1 MKIVFCGTSSFGVPA
16 LENLLESHHEVLTV
30 ITQPDR
36 PQGRGRKLF
45 PSPIKSLALARKL
58 PIFQPEK
65 INDRASL
72 EVMQSFHPEVIVVV
86 AYGQILSPS
95 ILTIPQRGCVN
106 VHASLLPRY
115 RGAAP
120 IPWALLN
127 GEARTGV
134 TTMLMDAGMDTG
146 PILLTASTPIHE
158 DDTAGTLHDRL
169 SRMGADLLLP
179 TLAGLENGE
188 ITPRAQDPSRATY
201 APKIVKE
208 SARIRWDQEAIVLFN
223 MLRAFDPWPG
233 AFTFWQGRMLKLF
246 RPRFLEGAEEALRE
260 EPGTVTQVGSAELHI
275 ATKPGLLAV
284 RELQLINRPRMG
296 VAEFLRGHPL
306 RAGERLGE

>member
-1 MKIVFCGTSSFGVPA
+1 MKIVFCGTSDFGVPA
-16 LENLLESHHEVLTV
+16 LENLLRSSHTVLTV
-30 ITQPDR
+30 VTQPDR
-36 PQGRGRKLF
+36 PQGRGRKLS
-45 PSPIKSLALARKL
+45 PSPIKSLALTSRI
-58 PIFQPEK
+58 PVFQPEK

-72 EVMQSFHPEVIVVV
+72 EVIQSLYPEVIVVV

-95 ILTIPQRGCVN
+95 ILAIPPRGCVN

-127 GEARTGV
+127 GETRTGV
-134 TTMLMDAGMDTG
+134 TTMLMDSGMDTG
-146 PILLTASTPIHE
+146 PILLTGSTPIHD
-158 DDTAGTLHDRL
+158 DDTSGSLHDRL

-179 TLAGLENGE
+179 TLAGLESGQ
-188 ITPRAQDPSRATY
+188 IAPRAQDPAQATY
-201 APKIVKE
+201 APKIPKE

-233 AFTFWQGRMLKLF
+233 AFTLWQGPTLKLF
-246 RPRFLEGAEEALRE
+246 RPRFPDGGDTLQE
-260 EPGTVTQVGSAELHI
+260 EPGTVTKVGSAELHI
-275 ATKPGLLAV
+275 VTKRGLLAV
-284 RELQLINRPRMG
+284 RELQLMNRPRMG

-306 RAGERLGE
+306 RAGMRLGE

>member
-1 MKIVFCGTSSFGVPA
+1 MKIVFCGTSAFGVPA

-45 PSPIKSLALARKL
+45 PSPIKSLALARKT

-120 IPWALLN
+120 IPWALLT

-146 PILLTASTPIHE
+146 PILLTAETPIHE
-158 DDTAGTLHDRL
+158 EDTAGTLHDRL

-179 TLAGLENGE
+179 TLSGLENGE
-188 ITPRAQDPSRATY
+188 ISPRAQDPSQATY

-208 SARIRWDQEAIVLFN
+208 SARIRWDQEAIELFN
-223 MLRAFDPWPG
+223 LLRALDPWPG
-233 AFTFWQGRMLKLF
+233 AFTFWQERMLKLF
-246 RPRFLEGAEEALRE
+246 RPRFPEGAEEAPRE

-275 ATKPGLLAV
+275 ATKRGFLVV

-306 RAGERLGE
+306 RAGVRLGE

>member
-1 MKIVFCGTSSFGVPA
+1 
-16 LENLLESHHEVLTV
+16 
-30 ITQPDR
+30 
-36 PQGRGRKLF
+36 
-45 PSPIKSLALARKL
+45 
-58 PIFQPEK
+58 
-65 INDRASL
+65 
-72 EVMQSFHPEVIVVV
+72 MQSFHPEVIVVV

-106 VHASLLPRY
+106 VHASLLPKY

-127 GEARTGV
+127 GETRTGV

-146 PILLTASTPIHE
+146 PILLSAATPIHE
-158 DDTAGTLHDRL
+158 EDTAGTLHDRL

-179 TLAGLENGE
+179 TLTGLENGE
-188 ITPRAQDPSRATY
+188 ITPRPQDPSQATY

-208 SARIRWDQEAIVLFN
+208 AARIRWDQAAIVLFN
-223 MLRAFDPWPG
+223 LLRAFDPWPG

-246 RPRFLEGAEEALRE
+246 RPRFLEGTEGALPEA
-260 EPGTVTQVGSAELHI
+260 PGTITQVGSAELHI
-275 ATKPGLLAV
+275 ATKRGLLVV
-284 RELQLINRPRMG
+284 RELQLINRPRMS

-306 RAGERLGE
+306 RAGVRLGE